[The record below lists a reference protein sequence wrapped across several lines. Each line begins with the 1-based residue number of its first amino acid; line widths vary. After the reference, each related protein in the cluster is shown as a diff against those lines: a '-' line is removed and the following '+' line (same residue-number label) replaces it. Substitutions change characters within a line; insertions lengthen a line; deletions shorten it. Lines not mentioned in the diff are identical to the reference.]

1 MNPTR
6 VFVLHFYNQNKM
18 SKQGQNKGIDLE
30 WKVLKFEE
38 FTLDELYDLMQLR
51 SQVFVVEQDCVY
63 LDQDGKDK
71 KALHVLGFKGTKIC
85 AYARL
90 FDKGEYFDACSIGR
104 VIVAEDERQF
114 AYGHTLMKKSIGA
127 IKEYYGEHTVKI
139 SAQKYLKKFYESH
152 GFVQVGEEYLE
163 DDIPHIGMI
172 KG

>member
-1 MNPTR
+1 M
-6 VFVLHFYNQNKM
+6 M
-18 SKQGQNKGIDLE
+18 SMQDQNKGKDLD

-51 SQVFVVEQDCVY
+51 SQIFVVEQDCVY

-71 KALHVLGFKGTKIC
+71 KAIHVLGFKGDKIC

-104 VIVAEDERQF
+104 VIVAEDERRY
-114 AYGHTLMKKSIGA
+114 AYGHTLMKKSINA
-127 IKEYYGEHTVKI
+127 IKEYYGEDQIKI

-152 GFVQVGEEYLE
+152 GFVQKGEEYLE
-163 DDIPHIGMI
+163 DGIPHIGMI
-172 KG
+172 KE